1 MRKYVGFGR
10 LYGIVRDIF
19 IVPETVVPD
28 SMEGRCYCTTAQ
40 MDGQNLRT

>member
-19 IVPETVVPD
+19 NVPETVCLIAWKV
-28 SMEGRCYCTTAQ
+28 G
-40 MDGQNLRT
+40 